1 MREYEVAPSAET
13 SPSAVGREREF
24 WESHDEFDWMAEESK
39 RSVVKTLP
47 QLRGDI
53 LELCIGSGMLT
64 EHIPRT
70 YSRYVGLDLSQS
82 LLSTLRRKIR
92 HLHVVNG
99 DAENVCFGD
108 ETFNAVLVF
117 AGLHHLPHY
126 ELALANAHR
135 MLKPGGI
142 FICLEPSSQAWY
154 RKPMELVR
162 DFIGIYSEDEVFLD
176 AREVSASMRA
186 TGFDNLE
193 LRFLTPR
200 FSRSFLS
207 PRNRVL
213 AQLLYAA
220 AALGRAAF
228 TQSFFL
234 LQGTKGIGGPSI

>member
-1 MREYEVAPSAET
+1 MRAQRRVDRSSDS
-13 SPSAVGREREF
+13 SPASAVTREKEF
-24 WESHDEFDWMAEESK
+24 WEKHEEFDWMAETSK
-39 RSVVKTLP
+39 QSVVQAFP
-47 QLRGDI
+47 ELRGCV

-64 EHIPRT
+64 EHVPRT
-70 YSRYVGLDLSQS
+70 YSTYVGLDLSQS
-82 LLSTLRRKIR
+82 LLHTLRRKLP

-99 DAENVCFGD
+99 DAEKICFGD
-108 ETFNAVLVF
+108 NTFNAVLIF
-117 AGLHHLPHY
+117 AGLHHLPDY
-126 ELALANAHR
+126 EVAIVNAHR
-135 MLKPGGI
+135 VLKPGGT

-154 RKPMELVR
+154 RKPMELLR

-176 AREVSASMRA
+176 ARRVSGSMRA
-186 TGFDNLE
+186 AGFDNLQP
-193 LRFLTPR
+193 RFLTPR

-234 LQGTKGIGGPSI
+234 LQGTKREG